1 MTQNFPQAI
10 EFHNLDSQQ
19 PDLDV
24 VTFDPLTIEPTN
36 HQLSQNYFTKEQLF
50 QQPGYQVVRNK

>member
-1 MTQNFPQAI
+1 MTHQAM